1 MAKDKKFGKGFFCG
15 ILTSAV
21 VVLAGSG
28 MLQQGGW
35 ITGADQKEAG
45 ATQESTDSAGTQLS
59 LEQKKV
65 DTKIKKMEEIINQ
78 LYLDSTDNDA
88 VEAGIY
94 KGMISGL
101 GDPYAAYYTQD
112 ELEKL
117 NESTSGEYKGI
128 GAKLSQDTQTGA
140 IQVVTCFEG
149 TPAEKAGLLPGDILY
164 SVNDIEVTGKDLTD
178 VVSRIK
184 TAKGDTVHLTIA
196 REGEK
201 DYLEFDVERSDVAVP
216 TVAYKMLDDEIG
228 YIAVSEFDKVTAEQ
242 FKNALAKLEE
252 QGMEKLI
259 IDLRNNL
266 GGVLDTCCEMLKQ
279 MLPKGLIVYTED
291 KYGQRTEYT
300 CDGNNEF
307 KKPLA
312 VLVNGYSAS
321 AAEIFSGA
329 IKDYGIGTLVGTK
342 TYGKGIVQRIVGMED
357 GTAVK
362 LTVSKYFTPN
372 GTDIHKKGIEPDVTV
387 ELDESLKNKVTVTEE
402 EDNQLQKA
410 ISILQEE
417 KNDAE

>member
-28 MLQQGGW
+28 VLQQGGW

-59 LEQKKV
+59 LDQKKV

-78 LYLDSTDNDA
+78 LYLDSTDNDT

-149 TPAEKAGLLPGDILY
+149 TPAEKAGLLEGDILY
-164 SVNDIEVTGKDLTD
+164 QVDDHKIEDQDTSE
-178 VVSRIK
+178 VVSWIK
-184 TAKGDTVHLTIA
+184 GEERTEVKLSVYRGEDREEHTLTAVREKIQSQTVEH
-196 REGEK
+196 EMKEDK
-201 DYLEFDVERSDVAVP
+201 
-216 TVAYKMLDDEIG
+216 IG
-228 YIAVSEFDKVTAEQ
+228 YISVQGFEDVTYEQ
-242 FKNALAKLEE
+242 FKSALEDLEA
-252 QGMEKLI
+252 QGMEGLV
-259 IDLRNNL
+259 IDLRNNP
-266 GGVLDTCCEMLKQ
+266 GGNLDTVVEMLKLI
-279 MLPKGLIVYTED
+279 LPEGRIVSIKD
-291 KYGQRTEYT
+291 KYGNEETYD
-300 CDGNNEF
+300 CDGKHEF
-307 KKPLA
+307 QKPLA

-321 AAEIFSGA
+321 ASEIFAGA
-329 IKDYGIGTLVGTK
+329 VKDYGIGTLVGTT
-342 TYGKGIVQRIVGMED
+342 TYGKGIVQELFSFED
-357 GTAVK
+357 DTMIKITTAE
-362 LTVSKYFTPN
+362 YFTPSGEN
-372 GTDIHKKGIEPDVTV
+372 IHKKGIQPDVEV
-387 ELDESLKNKVTVTEE
+387 EYTYDASNPTS
-402 EDNQLQKA
+402 DNQLQKA
-410 ISILQEE
+410 LDVVKS
-417 KNDAE
+417 K

>member
-1 MAKDKKFGKGFFCG
+1 
-15 ILTSAV
+15 
-21 VVLAGSG
+21 
-28 MLQQGGW
+28 
-35 ITGADQKEAG
+35 
-45 ATQESTDSAGTQLS
+45 
-59 LEQKKV
+59 
-65 DTKIKKMEEIINQ
+65 
-78 LYLDSTDNDA
+78 
-88 VEAGIY
+88 
-94 KGMISGL
+94 
-101 GDPYAAYYTQD
+101 
-112 ELEKL
+112 
-117 NESTSGEYKGI
+117 
-128 GAKLSQDTQTGA
+128 
-140 IQVVTCFEG
+140 
-149 TPAEKAGLLPGDILY
+149 
-164 SVNDIEVTGKDLTD
+164 
-178 VVSRIK
+178 
-184 TAKGDTVHLTIA
+184 
-196 REGEK
+196 
-201 DYLEFDVERSDVAVP
+201 
-216 TVAYKMLDDEIG
+216 
-228 YIAVSEFDKVTAEQ
+228 
-242 FKNALAKLEE
+242 
-252 QGMEKLI
+252 
-259 IDLRNNL
+259 
-266 GGVLDTCCEMLKQ
+266 

-300 CDGNNEF
+300 CDGNNDF

>member
-1 MAKDKKFGKGFFCG
+1 MR
-15 ILTSAV
+15 SV
-21 VVLAGSG
+21 
-28 MLQQGGW
+28 
-35 ITGADQKEAG
+35 
-45 ATQESTDSAGTQLS
+45 
-59 LEQKKV
+59 
-65 DTKIKKMEEIINQ
+65 
-78 LYLDSTDNDA
+78 
-88 VEAGIY
+88 
-94 KGMISGL
+94 IS
-101 GDPYAAYYTQD
+101 Q
-112 ELEKL
+112 
-117 NESTSGEYKGI
+117 
-128 GAKLSQDTQTGA
+128 
-140 IQVVTCFEG
+140 
-149 TPAEKAGLLPGDILY
+149 
-164 SVNDIEVTGKDLTD
+164 
-178 VVSRIK
+178 
-184 TAKGDTVHLTIA
+184 
-196 REGEK
+196 
-201 DYLEFDVERSDVAVP
+201 
-216 TVAYKMLDDEIG
+216 
-228 YIAVSEFDKVTAEQ
+228 FDKVTAEQ

-307 KKPLA
+307 K
-312 VLVNGYSAS
+312 NGYSAS

>member
-28 MLQQGGW
+28 VLQQGGW

-59 LEQKKV
+59 LDQKKV

-78 LYLDSTDNDA
+78 LYLDSTDNDT

-117 NESTSGEYKGI
+117 NESTSG
-128 GAKLSQDTQTGA
+128 
-140 IQVVTCFEG
+140 
-149 TPAEKAGLLPGDILY
+149 LLPGDILY

-178 VVSRIK
+178 VVSLIK

-417 KNDAE
+417 FISN